1 MENTSLIVLIHLPY
15 LLMKNVIEIELSKI
29 IGLQLTKSTR
39 SSQLEC
45 LKFGIYEKI
54 FRDGVYNLGEFGLH
68 LQTTW
73 RFIQNNIILV
83 ASEDLFEQPE

>member
-1 MENTSLIVLIHLPY
+1 VLSLSVLLNSNERLESSPLIKIL
-15 LLMKNVIEIELSKI
+15 LSKI

-73 RFIQNNIILV
+73 RL
-83 ASEDLFEQPE
+83 